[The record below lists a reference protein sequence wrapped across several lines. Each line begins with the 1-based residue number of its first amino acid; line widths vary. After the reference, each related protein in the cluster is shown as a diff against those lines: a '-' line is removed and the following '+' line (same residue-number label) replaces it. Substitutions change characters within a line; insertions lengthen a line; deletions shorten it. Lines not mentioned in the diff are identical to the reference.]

1 MINKVQKV
9 IEFTDA
15 AVERDAS
22 GKKLVISW
30 KGQGDI
36 ENIDIYWSTK
46 PVDIAQRGHL
56 LQSSMF
62 TSRETTRVTIN
73 DPSPATRPYFLLK
86 TRTGSVITVA
96 ERRLPLQGTC
106 NFRDLGGF
114 KTVDGKTV
122 RWGKLFRSDDLSKLN
137 KKDIV
142 YLENLGLKTVIDFR
156 CAGEFTKYPDMLIQG
171 VTRVSLPALSYS
183 GFEDLEKL
191 LAGPPGKAIIDYT
204 TQLIIDSGAQKAFSE
219 MLKILAQSS
228 SFPLDMHC
236 TGGKDRT
243 GVGVAIVLLALGVPE
258 QTVIEDY
265 ILSEGYRE
273 TENQKVI
280 EAMKMKSFLDT
291 DYKCEVFKYVLA
303 ARPEYLEA
311 ALGGMRKQY
320 GSIDAYLKT
329 GLGLSK
335 QRKEILRQ
343 LLLEDNYD
351 KED

>member
-73 DPSPATRPYFLLK
+73 DPSPETRPYFLLK

-122 RWGKLFRSDDLSKLN
+122 RWGKLFRSDDL
-137 KKDIV
+137 
-142 YLENLGLKTVIDFR
+142 
-156 CAGEFTKYPDMLIQG
+156 
-171 VTRVSLPALSYS
+171 
-183 GFEDLEKL
+183 
-191 LAGPPGKAIIDYT
+191 
-204 TQLIIDSGAQKAFSE
+204 
-219 MLKILAQSS
+219 
-228 SFPLDMHC
+228 
-236 TGGKDRT
+236 
-243 GVGVAIVLLALGVPE
+243 
-258 QTVIEDY
+258 
-265 ILSEGYRE
+265 
-273 TENQKVI
+273 
-280 EAMKMKSFLDT
+280 
-291 DYKCEVFKYVLA
+291 
-303 ARPEYLEA
+303 
-311 ALGGMRKQY
+311 
-320 GSIDAYLKT
+320 
-329 GLGLSK
+329 
-335 QRKEILRQ
+335 
-343 LLLEDNYD
+343 
-351 KED
+351 